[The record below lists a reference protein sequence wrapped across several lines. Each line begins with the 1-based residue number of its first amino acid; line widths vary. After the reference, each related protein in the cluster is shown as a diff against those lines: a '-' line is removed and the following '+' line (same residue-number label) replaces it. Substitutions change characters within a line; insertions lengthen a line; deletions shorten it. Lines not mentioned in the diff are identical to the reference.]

1 MKNCFSFFWKLPGE
15 KEKKKKPFHRHISRV
30 LCQLEVHGYKLIR
43 QFRNQNGVQWY
54 GVQMIVAF
62 ISLSY
67 RLNTTENLMEVQTA
81 NNLPLEFL

>member
-15 KEKKKKPFHRHISRV
+15 KEKKIPFHRHISRV
-30 LCQLEVHGYKLIR
+30 LCQLEAHGYKLTR
-43 QFRNQNGVQWY
+43 QFRKQNGLQWY
-54 GVQMIVAF
+54 CVQMIIAF

-81 NNLPLEFL
+81 NNLPLEFV